1 MNATVIYDNK
11 PKAIELNL
19 TGQDN
24 RCVSFFEGVGH
35 WQRGVKGLTLLRKTS
50 IISRFMIWPGGRK
63 E

>member
-24 RCVSFFEGVGH
+24 NVSFFEGEGH

-50 IISRFMIWPGGRK
+50 ISRL
-63 E
+63 

>member
-24 RCVSFFEGVGH
+24 RCVSFFEGEGH
-35 WQRGVKGLTLLRKTS
+35 WQRGVKGKTLQPHKQR
-50 IISRFMIWPGGRK
+50 GGYRYRYLYR
-63 E
+63 